1 MSRLLVIGCFLVFT
15 PAAASPPADISL
27 TADTLTVTVADGT
40 PLQVEAGTL
49 LVPETRGGEQGRQI
63 SIPYYRL
70 RSTSAT
76 PAAPIF
82 LLAGGPGAS
91 WLDQLERYKSS
102 LKEVRFYR
110 TLADVVLFDQ
120 RGGGRAQPSMSC
132 DEKRAVPPH
141 QPFDLGWVAETGR
154 ELLTACRDRWLSEGV
169 DLSAY
174 NTVENAADVD
184 ALRRALG
191 YDRVTLVG
199 GSYGSHV
206 ALALMRLYPQS
217 VERVLMFGI
226 EGLDQTW
233 DDPAARLAAFR
244 RIAAAAEASPELAPH
259 IPEGGLILALQTVI
273 DRLER
278 QEIAAGPDRQP
289 GDTSAVVNSALV
301 RWLTGYQAGKRSRP
315 NAWPE
320 FILDMYHG
328 DFSVAENAGR
338 SLDTLSMDDPMHYSM
353 DCASG
358 ISPDRAARYAAD
370 PARALLGNINFEY
383 DAFCDVWPARDLGAA
398 FRAPLVSD
406 IPTLIV
412 HGTWDTSTPIEN
424 ARELV
429 ATLSNGRLIEV
440 DGGTHGALTNL
451 YSHWEPAHDSIGA
464 FLRGEAIEL
473 PTIVNLPPVKFSARG
488 VTH

>member
-1 MSRLLVIGCFLVFT
+1 MSRSFIVGCILIVT
-15 PAAASPPADISL
+15 PVAASPQVNGPL
-27 TADTLTVTVADGT
+27 TADTLTVTVADGSQ
-40 PLQVEAGTL
+40 LHVEAGTL
-49 LVPETRGGEQGRQI
+49 LVPETRGSESSRSI

-70 RSTSAT
+70 RSTSET
-76 PAAPIF
+76 PAAPVF

-110 TLADVVLFDQ
+110 TLADVVLFDR
-120 RGGGRAQPSMSC
+120 RGGGRAQPAMSC
-132 DEKRAVPPH
+132 DESRVVPPS
-141 QPFDLGWVAETGR
+141 QPFDLAWVEAAGR
-154 ELLTACRDRWLSEGV
+154 ELLSACRDRWLSAGV

-184 ALRRALG
+184 ALRRALV

-199 GSYGSHV
+199 GSYGSHL
-206 ALALMRLYPQS
+206 ALALIRSY
-217 VERVLMFGI
+217 
-226 EGLDQTW
+226 TW
-233 DDPAARLAAFR
+233 DDPAARLSAFR

-259 IPEGGLILALQTVI
+259 IPEGGLLTALQTVI

-278 QEIAAGPDRQP
+278 REVAG
-289 GDTSAVVNSALV
+289 GLVNSALV
-301 RWLTGYQAGKRSRP
+301 RWLAGYQAGNRSRP

-328 DFSVAENAGR
+328 DYSVAEDAAR
-338 SLDTLSMDDPMHYSM
+338 LLDTLSMDDPMHYSM

-370 PARALLGNINFEY
+370 PARALLGDVNFEY
-383 DAFCDVWPARDLGAA
+383 AAFCDVWPARDLGAS
-398 FRAPLVSD
+398 FRASPVSD

-424 ARELV
+424 AREVV
-429 ATLSNGRLIEV
+429 ATLRNGRLIEV
-440 DGGTHGALTNL
+440 GGGTHGALTNL
-451 YSHWEPAHDSIGA
+451 YSHWEPAYDSIGA
-464 FLRGEAIEL
+464 FLRGEAVAF
-473 PTIVNLPPVKFSARG
+473 PATVNLPPAGFSAPGAAR
-488 VTH
+488 